1 MKRAMTVV
9 VMVAI
14 ALFASTAVY
23 AWWGG
28 YGMGYGTG
36 ANVETMKKFQKETLI
51 LRDELMTRNIELQN
65 EYSKSVPDTDRI
77 VTLKKEIIDLEAKIQ
92 GIADKYN
99 MPSGGHM
106 GGMMMGRGMM
116 GGSGMGHG
124 YGMMGSGCGCG
135 YCGW

>member
-1 MKRAMTVV
+1 MKRVMMIVV
-9 VMVAI
+9 VAAVA
-14 ALFASTAVY
+14 LLASTAVY

-36 ANVETMKKFQKETLI
+36 SNIETMKKFQKETLN
-51 LRDELMTRNIELQN
+51 LPDELMTRNIELQN

-99 MPSGGHM
+99 MPSSGHM
-106 GGMMMGRGMM
+106 GGMMGRGMM
-116 GGSGMGHG
+116 DYGMGHG
-124 YGMMGSGCGCG
+124 YGMMGSGYGCG

>member
-36 ANVETMKKFQKETLI
+36 ANVETMKKFQKETLS
-51 LRDELMTRNIELQN
+51 LRDELMTKQLELQN
-65 EYSKSVPDTDRI
+65 EYGKSVPDTGRI
-77 VTLKKEIIDLEAKIQ
+77 VALKKEIIDLEAKIQ

-99 MPSGGHM
+99 MPSGSS
-106 GGMMMGRGMM
+106 MGRGMM
-116 GGSGMGHG
+116 GPAMMGRGMQG
-124 YGMMGSGCGCG
+124 YGYGCGMW
-135 YCGW
+135 GW